1 MLDFNDA
8 EPQSHLRLAYDMAW
22 EARSDRLR
30 KALDGRARD
39 LVDYVFPSARVHG
52 AEARIGSTD
61 GEPGESLA
69 INLTT
74 GVWFDHATGEGGDLI
89 ELWKATQSATFPEAI
104 DDLERWSGLG
114 PAPAFTSRVH
124 RVAERRKEEAKK
136 HAGVDAGI
144 GAPVAS
150 WYYKSPDDTLIGIV
164 RRYDLAGQFDEAG
177 KPKKTFRPFTA
188 SGEARMPDPRP
199 LYRLPQISTAST
211 VVLVEG
217 EKCADALEK
226 VGVEAT
232 TVMGGANTH
241 LEKTDFTPLAG
252 KTVLLWPDN
261 DGLGKTEKVSFVGQR
276 YMERLKVHLEALGCR
291 VGIVDVPAGK
301 PAKWD
306 AADAVAEGEDVTA
319 ILARAI
325 PDTTA
330 PPTRRFKLLSI
341 ADLETLEPLSWLVDG
356 ALPAGGFLGLYGPSG
371 GLKSFVAID
380 IALHIATGQDWHGKQ
395 VSQGPVVYVAGEGRR
410 GLAKRVLGWRAH
422 HQINPLAFHLIAY
435 PVAVT
440 TTELDELVA
449 TIGDMPIK
457 PVLVVLDT
465 LARTFGPGD
474 ENSQQDMSAY
484 VRACDRLAEITGSA
498 VMIVH
503 HTGKDENRGLRGSNA
518 LLGALD
524 TNIFVKRS
532 GRKVELIN
540 EAPHGKQKDADEF
553 ETVLLVAT
561 PFAFDH
567 QGERE
572 GTLILLSGIADND
585 DQEAEEGSEQGKVG
599 KPQGANQH
607 AIMKTLR
614 AAKGEPLGLTR
625 LSAMT
630 KIDASALSKAL
641 RSLTEKGLIE
651 ATGMEGAKRWITL

>member
-22 EARSDRLR
+22 EARTERLR
-30 KALDGRARD
+30 QAISGRARD
-39 LVDYVFPSARVHG
+39 LVDHVFPSARVHG

-69 INLTT
+69 INLAT

-89 ELWKATQSATFPEAI
+89 DLWRETQKATFAEAI
-104 DDLERWSGLG
+104 DDLERWAGLG
-114 PAPAFTSRVH
+114 SAPAFTSRVH
-124 RVAERRKEEAKK
+124 KVAEKRKEEAKR
-136 HAGVDAGI
+136 HAGVDTGL
-144 GAPVAS
+144 GPPVAS
-150 WYYKSPDDTLIGIV
+150 WYYKSADGTLIAVV
-164 RRYDLAGQFDEAG
+164 RRHESGQIDEATG
-177 KPKKTFRPFTA
+177 KPKKTFRPFTVA
-188 SGEARMPDPRP
+188 TGKTEMPDPRP
-199 LYRLPQISTAST
+199 LYRLPNIATAST

-217 EKCADALEK
+217 EKCADALEMI
-226 VGVEAT
+226 GVEAT
-232 TVMGGANTH
+232 AIMGGANTD
-241 LEKTDFTPLAG
+241 LDKTDLTPLAG

-261 DGLGKTEKVSFVGQR
+261 DGPGKSEKVSFVGQK
-276 YMERLKVHLEALGCR
+276 YMERLKGHLEAIGCA
-291 VGIVDVPAGK
+291 VSIVPIPLGK

-306 AADAVAEGEDVTA
+306 AADAVTEGEDVTA
-319 ILARAI
+319 ILAAAM
-325 PDTTA
+325 PDTSA
-330 PPTRRFKLLSI
+330 PPVRRFKLLSI
-341 ADLETLEPLSWLVDG
+341 ADLETLEPLSWLIDG

-380 IALHIATGQDWHGKQ
+380 IALHIATGQEWHGK
-395 VSQGPVVYVAGEGRR
+395 VVVQGPVVYVAGEGRR

-422 HQINPLAFHLIAY
+422 HTINPTAFHLIAY

-440 TTELDELVA
+440 TNELDELVA

-457 PVLVVLDT
+457 PALIVLDT

-532 GRKVELIN
+532 GRKIELIN

-553 ETVLLVAT
+553 ETVQLVAT
-561 PFAFDH
+561 PFSFDH
-567 QGERE
+567 QGQRE
-572 GTLILLSGIADND
+572 GTLILLSGVADSD
-585 DQEAEEGSEQGKVG
+585 EEPEGGAETGKAG
-599 KPQGANQH
+599 KPQGANQQ

-614 AAKGEPLGLTR
+614 AVKGEPLGLTR